1 MLHFSEL
8 QKVYVSIL
16 KIFIFRQIWGL
27 ELGILAKKGS
37 FWAKKRL
44 FSHISRIF
52 PLLRLGFPSDRLG
65 ALYAAL
71 LHRLL
76 RARSLA
82 FLEHHSARPFFSLS
96 FSIYWGTV
104 AQLKPPV

>member
-1 MLHFSEL
+1 VLHFSEL
-8 QKVYVSIL
+8 QKVYVAIL

-27 ELGILAKKGS
+27 ELGIFAKKGS
-37 FWAKKRL
+37 FW
-44 FSHISRIF
+44 
-52 PLLRLGFPSDRLG
+52 
-65 ALYAAL
+65 AL